1 MPSNGD
7 CVQPLQLSLPLS
19 LSLSLESIPPLKS

>member
-7 CVQPLQLSLPLS
+7 CVQPLQLSLTLT
-19 LSLSLESIPPLKS
+19 LTLSLESIPPLKS